1 MRRAVL
7 MTRQAI
13 SPRLAINIRLNIWLF
28 TCKRRAGSSPP
39 DRGPDRDHYRAPRA
53 AVTIL
58 SYSKTKE
65 WQRLI
70 GQFLSH
76 WEPLYAPHSR
86 RSISRFYRP
95 VRGNRLRPE
104 QH

>member
-28 TCKRRAGSSPP
+28 TCKRRAGSSLP
-39 DRGPDRDHYRAPRA
+39 DRGPDRDTIGHAWA

-70 GQFLSH
+70 GPFCPAGSPYMHRTVAALSASFIV
-76 WEPLYAPHSR
+76 LSAATA
-86 RSISRFYRP
+86 
-95 VRGNRLRPE
+95 
-104 QH
+104 